1 MTTAVLCN
9 IKYREISGLNNYY
22 NNQLHVCT
30 CTLYIEDSYF
40 IERKLY
46 PNLDFYSGL
55 YMYTLYVIHAH
66 VHFLYMYALYVTWCI
81 ARVPHVASNHFISP

>member
-66 VHFLYMYALYVTWCI
+66 VHVYVTWC
-81 ARVPHVASNHFISP
+81 VA